1 MVRIISSTIL
11 LLAFGTTT
19 AIQQTSTTKS
29 ESEDA
34 LRHRALYGDSQS
46 ERFDNVLLAQW
57 SSKSDAGSDC
67 TSASSQLLVDTRPR
81 CENPN
86 WETRSPD
93 KMPVWALSGGATRAM
108 VVDLGV
114 FRALKSLV
122 APSAAAK
129 RQFWPQ
135 KVFAVSGAT
144 WFTMLFALA
153 KKNGKTL
160 SHTQLLEGEDPEDFC
175 GVLAESEKL
184 PNDWFHQTWRTA
196 QRITSYLPIPFST
209 WIVAN
214 LAGVGNESK
223 RFDKCTHILSSAY
236 SWQAKGATLGMCVG
250 FGSWSAAGWADKVG
264 RALHKSLLRRSW

>member
-1 MVRIISSTIL
+1 MVRSNSYTIL
-11 LLAFGTTT
+11 LLAFGTAT
-19 AIQQTSTTKS
+19 AIQQTTWSTTKS
-29 ESEDA
+29 ESGVEDA
-34 LRHRALYGDSQS
+34 LRHRAGS
-46 ERFDNVLLAQW
+46 ECTPASTMSLVST
-57 SSKSDAGSDC
+57 SSPGS
-67 TSASSQLLVDTRPR
+67 SSPQLLVDTRPR

-108 VVDLGV
+108 VADLGV

-129 RQFWPQ
+129 RRFWPE

-144 WFTMLFALA
+144 WFTTLFALA

-175 GVLAESEKL
+175 GVLADSENL
-184 PNDWFHQTWRTA
+184 PNDWFHHTWRTA
-196 QRITSYLPIPFST
+196 KRISSEMPIPGIPSPFNVAL
-209 WIVAN
+209 WGAAN

-223 RFDKCTHILSSAY
+223 RFEKCTHILSSAY
-236 SWQAKGATLGMCVG
+236 SWQAKGATLGMCGG
-250 FGSWSAAGWADKVG
+250 FGSWSTAGWAKKVG
-264 RALHKSLLRRSW
+264 Q